1 VLPPVP
7 LDYDRFLILHKS
19 GISVSHRLGFDGFL
33 GRWIF
38 ALVLVLGTY
47 NPSGFS
53 YITWVLKEEATFG
66 PVIAIVGLLLLI
78 GWIFCVKTTFDALG
92 WLGVTLGG
100 LLFAAVIWLLV
111 DLGWVSMESTGILT
125 WLTLVVISLILATG
139 MAWSHVKR
147 RITGQINVD
156 DVED

>member
-1 VLPPVP
+1 MGQTL
-7 LDYDRFLILHKS
+7 
-19 GISVSHRLGFDGFL
+19 GIDGFL

-47 NPSGFS
+47 NPTRFS
-53 YITWVLKEEATFG
+53 YVTWVLDEETAFG
-66 PVIAIVGLLLLI
+66 PVVTIVGLLLLI

-92 WLGVTLGG
+92 WLGVTLGAA
-100 LLFAAVIWLLV
+100 LFAAVIWFLV
-111 DLGWVSMESTGILT
+111 DIGWVSLESTGILT
-125 WLTLVVISLILATG
+125 WFTLVVISLILATG

-156 DVED
+156 DVDD

>member
-1 VLPPVP
+1 MGQ
-7 LDYDRFLILHKS
+7 K
-19 GISVSHRLGFDGFL
+19 LGVDGFL
-33 GRWIF
+33 GRWVF

-53 YITWVLKEEATFG
+53 YFTWVLGETATFG
-66 PVIAIVGLLLLI
+66 PVETIVGLLLLI
-78 GWIFCVKTTFDALG
+78 GWIFCLKTTFDALG
-92 WLGVTLGG
+92 WLGVSLGAA
-100 LLFAAVIWLLV
+100 LFAAVIWLLV
-111 DLGWVSMESTGILT
+111 DIGWISLESKGILT
-125 WLTLVVISLILATG
+125 WFTLVVISLILATG

>member
-1 VLPPVP
+1 M
-7 LDYDRFLILHKS
+7 
-19 GISVSHRLGFDGFL
+19 GQQLGFDGFL

-38 ALVLVLGTY
+38 ALILVLGTY

-53 YITWVLKEEATFG
+53 YITWVFGEENSFG
-66 PVIAIVGLLLLI
+66 PVEAIVGLLLLI

-92 WLGVTLGG
+92 WLGVTLGAA
-100 LLFAAVIWLLV
+100 LFAAVIWLLV
-111 DLGWVSMESTGILT
+111 DVGWITMDSTGILT

>member
-1 VLPPVP
+1 MS
-7 LDYDRFLILHKS
+7 HK
-19 GISVSHRLGFDGFL
+19 IGFDGFL

-53 YITWVLKEEATFG
+53 YVSWVLNEDPSCG
-66 PVIAIVGLLLLI
+66 PVVAIVGLILLI
-78 GWIFCVKTTFDALG
+78 GWIICVKTTFDALG

-100 LLFAAVIWLLV
+100 ALFAAVIWLLV
-111 DLGWVSMESTGILT
+111 DIGWVSMESTGILT
-125 WLTLVVISLILATG
+125 WFTLVVISLILATG

>member
-1 VLPPVP
+1 MA
-7 LDYDRFLILHKS
+7 RKI
-19 GISVSHRLGFDGFL
+19 GIDGFL

-47 NPSGFS
+47 NPSGYS
-53 YITWVLKEEATFG
+53 YVSWLLREETSFG

-78 GWIFCVKTTFDALG
+78 GWIFCVKTAFDALG
-92 WLGVTLGG
+92 WLGVTLGAA
-100 LLFAAVIWLLV
+100 LFAAFIWLIV
-111 DLGWVSMESTGILT
+111 DLGWITMDSTGILT
-125 WLTLVVISLILATG
+125 WMTLVVISLILALG

-147 RITGQINVD
+147 RITGLVNVD